1 MNFEKKERLYWLC
14 QFGGWS
20 LFTILELANYMMIDG
35 FYPLLIV
42 NGIVNIF
49 LGIAITHLY
58 RLFLIRSAWLNMP
71 SYKLIPRVA
80 IAVLIMSVVMAGI
93 NIPLDWITYPIFRQI
108 EYNPAI
114 VFNYLFNWS
123 KYILL
128 WSLTYHLFQYW
139 ERSLQ
144 AEKEKYQLI
153 ASMRDSAYHN
163 LLAQLNPH
171 FLFNSLNSIRT
182 LVDVDPA
189 SAQKAIN
196 LLSDLLRNSLKNGKE
211 KTVSLSEELQTV
223 RNYLAIEHI
232 RFDERLK
239 VIEDINQ
246 CALDTPIPPF
256 LLQTLVEN
264 AVKHGIAKSKSG
276 GTIELSAKCMDD
288 NIQLSI
294 RNTGIYIPP
303 KEING
308 VGLQNTTE
316 RLAMLYATN
325 YRFDIRQLDADTVE
339 VTISLPKNL
348 NQDVYAK
355 N

>member
-14 QFGGWS
+14 QLGGWS

-80 IAVLIMSVVMAGI
+80 IAVLIMSGVMAGI

-239 VIEDINQ
+239 VIEDIDH
-246 CALDTPIPPF
+246 CALDTPVPPF

-276 GTIELSAKCMDD
+276 GTILLSAKCLDHK
-288 NIQLSI
+288 IQLYI
-294 RNTGIYIPP
+294 RNTGVYQPP
-303 KEING
+303 LETNG
-308 VGLQNTTE
+308 VGLQNTKE
-316 RLAMLYATN
+316 RLALLYAN
-325 YRFDIRQLDADTVE
+325 QFDFEIKQKDSDWVE
-339 VTISLPKNL
+339 VMIGLPKNIEL
-348 NQDVYAK
+348 N
-355 N
+355 